1 MESWQHPVRPW
12 NHGRYGVCVGDIV
25 TDTDGAFV
33 RDTDGDAAI
42 DRDILDERVKDR
54 DKVDEIV
61 TDGVT
66 DGMKIVD
73 AKK

>member
-1 MESWQHPVRPW
+1 MRPW

-25 TDTDGAFV
+25 TDTDGAV
-33 RDTDGDAAI
+33 VGDTLVESVI
-42 DRDILDERVKDR
+42 DRET
-54 DKVDEIV
+54 VDETV

-66 DGMKIVD
+66 EGIKIVE